1 MEMGIGEAFGV
12 KIEKLELKGTYTVEE
27 LFDQIKDVEFEA
39 GKPELVKHGF
49 STLIVFPQLDNNN
62 QVWII
67 PGGKGKFTV
76 QRSSQPAGVGNVVK
90 NMALDQ
96 LTDGWS
102 GMSAAFGSTKKR
114 CIELTEKTAQTI
126 NALGL

>member
-12 KIEKLELKGTYTVEE
+12 KIEKLELTGTYTVEE

-76 QRSSQPAGVGNVVK
+76 QRSSLPAGGGNAGTTL
-90 NMALDQ
+90 ALDT
-96 LTDGWS
+96 LLVRS
-102 GMSAAFGSTKKR
+102 P
-114 CIELTEKTAQTI
+114 
-126 NALGL
+126 GL